1 MITPPAKTAQHEGK
15 QVAESAPNV
24 MSNAETSVSSGVEKS
39 LNADTILDDAVSR
52 DGTLEQMRSSP
63 PAVIEERIT
72 GDNGRVAAEA
82 STTKSDSE
90 AETIV
95 LPGKEDGSG
104 NTAEMIRHGIGD
116 THKTD
121 GDVEM
126 LDVETVKER
135 KDKVNDGKTIHS
147 GKRKRTKHI
156 KAESA
161 IPEGG
166 NSSALSSVQS
176 SPPHGAQFS
185 RKADSDSEG
194 SRSSPPQV
202 CKERTQSLQA
212 RSRKRKLD
220 EEASDNE
227 AGRRRTRRQ
236 QSTEF
241 TINKT
246 RSTTQQPTHQPSQDR
261 SLSPLP
267 RWHRR
272 GSSTQS
278 SQLQAPNGNRKRKAP
293 PPLLTMHERTQS
305 EDRHS
310 DTSSASGSPRPST
323 YLRRIVSGDANAMS
337 AAKMPH
343 KKHRDQNGRTWLA
356 RACAALEIDNARAR
370 LKERPEDLH
379 IEDNAGN
386 TPLQIAALEG
396 CAPIVKLLL
405 EAGCDVDCRNI
416 DIDTPLIDAVENGH
430 LEVVQLLLDAGA
442 NPRQGNAKGEEPL
455 DLLKSDKDNYEG
467 IKQALLSAKAKDTLR
482 RQSEDQTGHT
492 GTAKETGSQAGS
504 ATSPRESPPM
514 HTTRSPPPTSGI
526 APRRRTVR
534 SEATR
539 NDLLWMKPTP
549 ENLRDRAGKGDMAG
563 VGTILNVLNKA
574 DTESL
579 IAAARGG
586 HDEVIQLLLGMG
598 DPDADPPPLQSA
610 MYKPGYNTPMLAA
623 IGRGNEKVIQLL
635 LAQPKFDPTRRDHRG
650 LAYHE
655 IAKER
660 QGFNWEK
667 EFDILKQ
674 AFDKQASKGRKGRK
688 SALESPRKQREKG
701 NISRR
706 NSIAES
712 TTAKAHTVKLTGSHL
727 VTNENLAKG
736 SHPSKD
742 TKHDLHDRS
751 RNVPLKAY
759 KHPEM
764 HGDSSREHSVAVSDQ
779 ESISLPPPK
788 SKIKSSR
795 SQSDAATAMDPE
807 TVKPRR
813 KLVSGKVLKSDQER
827 KRRASNVSST
837 SSSSLLGKD
846 STISDRTSAQHP
858 RIKKEDSHSR
868 LTAIRPEKSEDPQR
882 DIIGL
887 YRSRSQDSV
896 SRKGSVGGSL
906 QKKPRMVD
914 IEGTHIGRNHMTE
927 QTMQPRL
934 VQVANMI
941 RVPEPPVNTNISEV
955 TPTNDGDRA
964 NEKTLE
970 LIRNGKP
977 SETTE
982 EHCNAS
988 EEHQAK
994 VKAEDEEAEQQR
1006 LEKERYDLLLRQQ
1019 TEDLARRQVEAEE
1032 ERLATEA
1039 ERERES
1045 QAAEIEAVRLAQL
1058 AREEEE
1064 ARLDEE
1070 RRLAEAERQARIA
1083 QEEEVRMER
1092 ERQEQE
1098 LLRQREEQERLKRE
1112 EQERRHAELEERER
1126 ALRIQQ
1132 QEEEERRRRQALPN
1146 SLCRAAG
1153 LNTTAGR
1160 SPAEIIK
1167 WLPLF
1172 TVTTRQLDPTCE
1184 EDVANYR
1191 WIPNFQAAPIL
1202 ANKDLQLSQCE

>member
-1 MITPPAKTAQHEGK
+1 
-15 QVAESAPNV
+15 
-24 MSNAETSVSSGVEKS
+24 MSNAETSVSPLATEKS
-39 LNADTILDDAVSR
+39 LNGDVVADAVSC

-63 PAVIEERIT
+63 PAAIEEDST
-72 GDNGRVAAEA
+72 ADNGRIAAEA

-95 LPGKEDGSG
+95 LPGKEEDIKH
-104 NTAEMIRHGIGD
+104 TAETIRHGVASSNSIER
-116 THKTD
+116 
-121 GDVEM
+121 DVEM
-126 LDVETVKER
+126 LDVVMVKER
-135 KDKVNDGKTIHS
+135 DDKGTDGSTIKS
-147 GKRKRTKHI
+147 GKRKRAKHL

-161 IPEGG
+161 THEGG

-176 SPPHGAQFS
+176 SPTHGAHFS
-185 RKADSDSEG
+185 RKADSDSDG

-202 CKERTQSLQA
+202 SKERTQSLQA
-212 RSRKRKLD
+212 KSRKRKLD

-236 QSTEF
+236 QSAEF
-241 TINKT
+241 TVNNDRRET

-261 SLSPLP
+261 SLSPHP

-272 GSSTQS
+272 ALSTQS
-278 SQLQAPNGNRKRKAP
+278 AQSQAPNGNKKRKAP
-293 PPLLTMHERTQS
+293 PPLLTMRERTQS

-323 YLRRIVSGDANAMS
+323 YLRRMASGDTNAMS
-337 AAKMPH
+337 PAKMPH

-370 LKERPEDLH
+370 LKERPEDLN

-416 DIDTPLIDAVENGH
+416 DRDTPLIDAVENGH

-442 NPRQGNAKGEEPL
+442 NPRQGNAKGEDPL
-455 DLLKSDKDNYEG
+455 DLLKSEKENYEG

-482 RQSEDQTGHT
+482 RQSEDHTGHVST
-492 GTAKETGSQAGS
+492 SKDTASQAGS

-514 HTTRSPPPTSGI
+514 HATRSPPPTSGI

-534 SEATR
+534 SEVTR

-598 DPDADPPPLQSA
+598 NADADPHPLQSA
-610 MYKPGYNTPMLAA
+610 TYKPGYNTPMLAA

-635 LAQPKFDPTRRDHRG
+635 LAQPNFDPTRRDHRG

-660 QGFNWEK
+660 QGFNWEE

-688 SALESPRKQREKG
+688 SDPESPRKQREKG
-701 NISRR
+701 KISRR

-712 TTAKAHTVKLTGSHL
+712 TITESHTVKLKSPHL
-727 VTNENLAKG
+727 VTNENSKRA
-736 SHPSKD
+736 HPSKE
-742 TKHDLHDRS
+742 TKVELHDRS

-759 KHPEM
+759 KHPDV

-788 SKIKSSR
+788 SKMKSSR
-795 SQSDAATAMDPE
+795 SQSDAATAVDLE

-827 KRRASNVSST
+827 KRRASNVSSASST
-837 SSSSLLGKD
+837 SSLGKD
-846 STISDRTSAQHP
+846 STTSDKFSAQHP
-858 RIKKEDSHSR
+858 RVKKEDSQSR
-868 LTAIRPEKSEDPQR
+868 LAAIRPESSKGQQR
-882 DIIGL
+882 DSISQH
-887 YRSRSQDSV
+887 RSRSQDSI
-896 SRKGSVGGSL
+896 SRKSSVGGSI
-906 QKKPRMVD
+906 QKKRRIVD
-914 IEGTHIGRNHMTE
+914 FEGNHIGKNHNPD
-927 QTMQPRL
+927 QTLQPRL

-941 RVPEPPVNTNISEV
+941 RAPEPQVSPVISEIPPPHDREQANHK
-955 TPTNDGDRA
+955 TPESTK
-964 NEKTLE
+964 NEE
-970 LIRNGKP
+970 P

-982 EHCNAS
+982 EGRNGS
-988 EEHQAK
+988 EERLAK
-994 VKAEDEEAEQQR
+994 VKAEDEVVEQQR
-1006 LEKERYDLLLRQQ
+1006 LEEELKDRLLREQ
-1019 TEDLARRQVEAEE
+1019 TEESARREAEAEE
-1032 ERLATEA
+1032 ERLAAEA
-1039 ERERES
+1039 QREKEAR
-1045 QAAEIEAVRLAQL
+1045 AAEMEADRLAQL

-1070 RRLAEAERQARIA
+1070 RRLAEVERQLRITEEEEARMEA
-1083 QEEEVRMER
+1083 KRQEEEIQRR
-1092 ERQEQE
+1092 
-1098 LLRQREEQERLKRE
+1098 REEQERLRRE
-1112 EQERRHAELEERER
+1112 EEERKRVEMEERER
-1126 ALRIQQ
+1126 TLRIQK
-1132 QEEEERRRRQALPN
+1132 EEEEKCRRQALPN
-1146 SLCRAAG
+1146 SLCRAAE
-1153 LNTTAGR
+1153 LDPITGR
-1160 SPAEIIK
+1160 NRTEITK

-1184 EDVANYR
+1184 EDDANNR
-1191 WIPNFQAAPIL
+1191 WIPNFQVAPVLGI
-1202 ANKDLQLSQCE
+1202 KDLQLSQCEYNLESYRNPLVRLKP